1 VVEVGEAMKTTSY
14 ALLFIAMDVI
24 PSTVLWL
31 LSPTDSVRVWYPT
44 IAAYTGEHLTGAL
57 VIILAGWIVASR
69 IGVAHLPFL
78 RLNSAISKLLGF
90 VFLCVVVDLAATL
103 MLAFLQSR
111 DFGVV
116 HLWHTQTLSGYL
128 LTREPLYFGFAAVVA
143 ISAGLRM
150 RRERTTATV
159 TRPAR

>member
-1 VVEVGEAMKTTSY
+1 MKTTTY
-14 ALLFIAMDVI
+14 AVLFIAMDVI

-31 LSPTDSVRVWYPT
+31 VSPTDSVRVWYPT
-44 IAAYTGEHLTGAL
+44 LAAYAGEHLIGAL
-57 VIILAGWIVASR
+57 AVVLAGWIIAR
-69 IGVAHLPFL
+69 GTGVVHPLGL

-90 VFLCVVVDLAATL
+90 GSLCVVVDVATTL
-103 MLAFLQSR
+103 MVAFLQSR

-128 LTREPLYFGFAAVVA
+128 VAREPLYVGLAAVVL
-143 ISAGLRM
+143 ISTGLRM
-150 RRERTTATV
+150 RPARTAD